1 MEGLELS
8 SLSFNKESI
17 NQLKGM
23 DYNNFPIVYILHN
36 KGKKS
41 AYIGQSVQMKNRMK
55 AHLKDPKKKDWI
67 GCS

>member
-8 SLSFNKESI
+8 NLAFNKTSI
-17 NQLKGM
+17 DQLKGM

-41 AYIGQSVQMKNRMK
+41 AYIG
-55 AHLKDPKKKDWI
+55 
-67 GCS
+67 